1 MTGSERVQPIFLE
14 PGIIF
19 ISGGGTPTLGVA
31 FGTGNRAELL
41 QANVNTNRFTFVIDP
56 GGTNNLTFSE
66 TNLVNITPEGGVSPA
81 GSGPAV
87 TGPCTDTSQTNC
99 GYFLDF
105 AQANEKAVSTVFSA
119 LGNLELVTFVPASTE
134 VLCGSGQ
141 SFKYSFKYKTGQGA
155 YNGSQAMGVAGQ
167 LTDYQQ
173 ALGDG
178 LVAAAQSQS
187 PSGKII
193 DSLLYDT
200 GGVQQ
205 QSTGALKSL
214 SETWKEQ

>member
-1 MTGSERVQPIFLE
+1 
-14 PGIIF
+14 
-19 ISGGGTPTLGVA
+19 
-31 FGTGNRAELL
+31 
-41 QANVNTNRFTFVIDP
+41 
-56 GGTNNLTFSE
+56 
-66 TNLVNITPEGGVSPA
+66 
-81 GSGPAV
+81 
-87 TGPCTDTSQTNC
+87 
-99 GYFLDF
+99 
-105 AQANEKAVSTVFSA
+105 
-119 LGNLELVTFVPASTE
+119 
-134 VLCGSGQ
+134 
-141 SFKYSFKYKTGQGA
+141 
-155 YNGSQAMGVAGQ
+155 MGVAGQ